1 MRSAREVLRA
11 LGAIVRRRRRI
22 LYVLAVLVALDQ
34 ILLWTFLT
42 RPVSSLRSYIEL
54 TGDDEPP
61 YFRLRPGLDTTYT
74 SWRRGDVS
82 HIHTSGLGLRGPE
95 QPVEKRPGV
104 RRVIMTGDSI
114 TFGIGVNDDEAFPQ
128 QLAAQLRAQGRADVE
143 VWNAGV
149 PGYAMADHLGLLR
162 KRLLALAPDLVV
174 LQLSKNDVAK
184 PMPLGPTFLSLLR
197 SSGFARLY
205 MIVRFNFVDDADLF
219 DRSFEAYLEA
229 CRAAGVRLLVV
240 YEGLPRSTVVERL
253 TRGAGVEL
261 LDIGAFAKLPD
272 DPHYSAQGNRD
283 VAAKLL
289 PEVLALV
296 DPSAP

>member
-1 MRSAREVLRA
+1 MAF
-11 LGAIVRRRRRI
+11 
-22 LYVLAVLVALDQ
+22 DQ
-34 ILLWTFLT
+34 LLLWTFLT

-54 TGDDEPP
+54 TGDPDPP
-61 YFRLRPGLDTTYT
+61 FFRLRPSLETTYT
-74 SWRRGDVS
+74 SWKRGDVS
-82 HIHTSGLGLRGPE
+82 RIHTNGLGLRGPE

-128 QLAAQLRAQGRADVE
+128 RLGALLRAQGRGDVD

-162 KRLLALAPDLVV
+162 KRLLALAPDLIV

-197 SSGFARLY
+197 YSGLARLY

-219 DRSFEAYLEA
+219 DESFAAYLET

-240 YEGLPRSTVVERL
+240 YEGLPRSAVVERL
-253 TRGAGVEL
+253 TKAAGVRL

-272 DPHYSAQGNRD
+272 DPHYSAEGNRD

-289 PEVLALV
+289 PEVLDLV
-296 DPSAP
+296 DLPAP